1 MLELK
6 QEQKLAPILTQRLQQ
21 AIKLLQLSRLELKQA
36 IEQELKENPVL
47 EIEETEEER
56 REEESQDEEIVEL
69 LERYSPS
76 EDYFEREEREFPDYE
91 RLGRRLESLKDYL
104 RWQISLSE
112 FNEKERQIAEWVIE
126 YLDEN
131 GYLISTPEEIASLSG
146 FEEETVRK
154 TIEKMKKLDPPGV
167 CARDLKECIL
177 LQYYASDDRDPLFE
191 LVVKRYFDLLKEG
204 KLAEISKKTGIKLTK
219 LKGIY
224 EKLKGF
230 DPKPGRNFADV
241 STIYVVPDVYVV
253 RKDDGFDVILNDD
266 EIPELKI
273 SRYYLDLYMDS
284 KTDPSTKRFIKA
296 KIKQAEWF
304 IKSIE
309 QRKKTLLDVAKCIVK
324 FQEEFF
330 RKGFRYLRPL
340 TLKEVAN
347 ELGYHES
354 TISRITT
361 NKYMGTPYGTFEMKF
376 FFPQGVDRF
385 GGDSIS
391 TETVMNLIKDL
402 IEKEDKRRP
411 LTDDEIAR
419 ILKERFGIKIARR
432 TVVKY
437 REELGIF
444 SSRKRRERI

>member
-47 EIEETEEER
+47 EIEEAEEEK
-56 REEESQDEEIVEL
+56 REEELQDEEMIEL
-69 LERYSPS
+69 LQRYSPS
-76 EDYFEREEREFPDYE
+76 EDYFEFEEREFPEYE
-91 RLGRRLESLKDYL
+91 RAGRRNQSLKDYL
-104 RWQISLSE
+104 RWQVSLSE
-112 FNEKERQIAEWVIE
+112 FDGVERQVAEWVIE
-126 YLDEN
+126 SLDEN
-131 GYLISTPEEIASLSG
+131 GYLISSPEEIASYSG
-146 FEEETVRK
+146 FELDVVKR
-154 TIEKMKKLDPPGV
+154 TIEKMKRLDPPGV

-191 LVVKRYFDLLKEG
+191 LVLKRYFDLLKDG
-204 KLAEISKKTGIKLTK
+204 KLQDIAKKTGISLKK
-219 LKGIY
+219 LKEIY
-224 EKLKGF
+224 ERLKGF
-230 DPKPGRNFADV
+230 DPKPGRNFADE
-241 STIYVVPDVYVV
+241 STVYVVPDVYVV
-253 RKDDGFDVILNDD
+253 KKDDGFEVVLNDD
-266 EIPELKI
+266 EIPELRI
-273 SRYYLDLYMDS
+273 SRDYVNLYMDS
-284 KTDPSTKRFIKA
+284 KTDPSTKKFIKA

-304 IKSIE
+304 IRSIE
-309 QRKKTLLDVAKCIVK
+309 QRKKTLLNVAKCIVK
-324 FQEEFF
+324 FQEDFF
-330 RKGFRYLRPL
+330 RKGPRYLKPL
-340 TLKEVAN
+340 TLREVAD

-376 FFPQGVDRF
+376 FFPQGVDRL

-402 IEKEDKRRP
+402 IQKEDKRRP

-444 SSRKRRERI
+444 SSRKRRERV